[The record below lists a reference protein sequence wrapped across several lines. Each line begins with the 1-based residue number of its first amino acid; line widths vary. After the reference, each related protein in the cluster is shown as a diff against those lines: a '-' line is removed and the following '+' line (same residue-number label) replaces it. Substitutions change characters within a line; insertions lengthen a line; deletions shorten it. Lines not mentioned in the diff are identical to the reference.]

1 MALAGDID
9 IALST
14 DNHAIT
20 FCFHRKLN
28 RFCAM
33 HHNFSVLL
41 AGILLSIAEVFYSN
55 YQATQGQILKVTETK
70 FDRRRSK
77 AHANIHP
84 LNLKRT
90 LSSSSRTKSVSD
102 SKRLSNSFIPITNLS
117 VDHKKEDNERTSL
130 YREIPTIQLDS
141 STEHL
146 KDNDTRYSPQ
156 PPTSHSKK
164 LALKKSVSDNSL
176 HQHPNESNESEPD
189 RENKLDSFFR
199 RTKTAIG
206 NVGPRLRDIGG
217 SSREENK
224 KSDTSQYS
232 SMKTRFLRLNEGIIN
247 KANEV
252 KNPLKMIP
260 DFRNKIQTALASPR
274 SRKKTR
280 ALTEEEINRR
290 NNCRTKII
298 EL

>member
-1 MALAGDID
+1 M
-9 IALST
+9 
-14 DNHAIT
+14 
-20 FCFHRKLN
+20 
-28 RFCAM
+28 
-33 HHNFSVLL
+33 
-41 AGILLSIAEVFYSN
+41 
-55 YQATQGQILKVTETK
+55 
-70 FDRRRSK
+70 
-77 AHANIHP
+77 
-84 LNLKRT
+84 
-90 LSSSSRTKSVSD
+90 SD
-102 SKRLSNSFIPITNLS
+102 SKRSSNSFIPITNLS
-117 VDHKKEDNERTSL
+117 VDNKFEDSERTSP
-130 YREIPTIQLDS
+130 YQEIPTIQLDS
-141 STEHL
+141 SNEHL

-156 PPTSHSKK
+156 PPTSPSKK
-164 LALKKSVSDNSL
+164 LALKKSASDNSL
-176 HQHPNESNESEPD
+176 HQHSSESIESEPD

-280 ALTEEEINRR
+280 ALMEEEITRR

>member
-1 MALAGDID
+1 M
-9 IALST
+9 
-14 DNHAIT
+14 
-20 FCFHRKLN
+20 
-28 RFCAM
+28 
-33 HHNFSVLL
+33 L

-55 YQATQGQILKVTETK
+55 YQATQGQILRVTETK

-77 AHANIHP
+77 AQVNIHP

-90 LSSSSRTKSVSD
+90 LSSSSRTKSMND
-102 SKRLSNSFIPITNLS
+102 SKRSSDSFIPITNLS
-117 VDHKKEDNERTSL
+117 VDDKTEDSERISPSQ
-130 YREIPTIQLDS
+130 EIPTIKLDS
-141 STEHL
+141 SNEHL
-146 KDNDTRYSPQ
+146 KDNETRYSPQ
-156 PPTSHSKK
+156 PPTSPSKK
-164 LALKKSVSDNSL
+164 LALKKSASDNSL
-176 HQHPNESNESEPD
+176 HKHSSESEPD

-206 NVGPRLRDIGG
+206 NVGPRLREIGG

-260 DFRNKIQTALASPR
+260 DFRNKIQTALSSPR

-280 ALTEEEINRR
+280 ALTEEEITER

>member
-1 MALAGDID
+1 M
-9 IALST
+9 
-14 DNHAIT
+14 
-20 FCFHRKLN
+20 
-28 RFCAM
+28 
-33 HHNFSVLL
+33 L

-55 YQATQGQILKVTETK
+55 YQATQGQILRVTETK

-77 AHANIHP
+77 AQVNIHP

-90 LSSSSRTKSVSD
+90 LSSSSRTKSMND
-102 SKRLSNSFIPITNLS
+102 SKRSSDSFIPITNLS
-117 VDHKKEDNERTSL
+117 VDDKTEDSEIIPPSQ
-130 YREIPTIQLDS
+130 EIPTIKLDS
-141 STEHL
+141 SNEHL
-146 KDNDTRYSPQ
+146 KDNETRYSPQ
-156 PPTSHSKK
+156 PPTSPSKK
-164 LALKKSVSDNSL
+164 LALKKSASDNSL
-176 HQHPNESNESEPD
+176 HKHSSESEPD

-206 NVGPRLRDIGG
+206 NVGPRLREIGG

-260 DFRNKIQTALASPR
+260 DFRNKIQTALSSPR

-280 ALTEEEINRR
+280 ALTEEEITER

>member
-1 MALAGDID
+1 MLNQ
-9 IALST
+9 T
-14 DNHAIT
+14 TT
-20 FCFHRKLN
+20 FCFHRESNK
-28 RFCAM
+28 FSAIY
-33 HHNFSVLL
+33 HHFSVLP

-55 YQATQGQILKVTETK
+55 YQATQGQILRVTETR

-90 LSSSSRTKSVSD
+90 LSSSSRTKSMND
-102 SKRLSNSFIPITNLS
+102 SKRSSDSFIPITNLS
-117 VDHKKEDNERTSL
+117 VDDKTEGSERISL
-130 YREIPTIQLDS
+130 SQEIPTIKLDS
-141 STEHL
+141 SNEPL

-156 PPTSHSKK
+156 PPTSPSKK
-164 LALKKSVSDNSL
+164 LALKKSASDNSL
-176 HQHPNESNESEPD
+176 HKHSSESSESEPD

-206 NVGPRLRDIGG
+206 NVGPRLREIGG

-274 SRKKTR
+274 SRKKTG
-280 ALTEEEINRR
+280 ALTEEEITRR